1 MAQTTHVAVFDR
13 TLQTTH
19 DWLEELEREGRFRD
33 QEQALS
39 ALRAVVQTLRD
50 RLTVEEAA
58 DLGAQLP
65 TLIRGFYYERWKP
78 AAQPKKLRS
87 LDEFLQE
94 ITPLLNPGI
103 TVGPEAAAR
112 AVFAL
117 LSRRITRGEIEDV
130 RHMLPKQVEAL
141 WPEG

>member
-1 MAQTTHVAVFDR
+1 MSQTSHVAVFDR

-19 DWLEELEREGRFRD
+19 EWLEELEREGKFRD

-94 ITPLLNPGI
+94 IAPLLNPGI
-103 TVGPEAAAR
+103 SADPEGAAR

-117 LSRRITRGEIEDV
+117 LQRRITRGEIDDV
-130 RHMLPKQVEAL
+130 RHMLPKPIEAL
-141 WPEG
+141 WPR

>member
-1 MAQTTHVAVFDR
+1 MSQTSHVAVFDR

-19 DWLEELEREGRFRD
+19 DWLEELEREGKFRD

-39 ALRAVVQTLRD
+39 ALRAVAQTLRD

-87 LDEFLQE
+87 LEEFLQE

-103 TVGPEAAAR
+103 SDPEGAAR

-117 LSRRITRGEIEDV
+117 LQRRITRGEIDDV
-130 RHMLPKQVEAL
+130 RHMLPKPIEAL
-141 WPEG
+141 WPSR

>member
-1 MAQTTHVAVFDR
+1 MTQTSHIAVFER

-19 DWLEELEREGRFRD
+19 DWLEELEREGNFRD

-39 ALRAVVQTLRD
+39 ALRAVAQTLRD

-94 ITPLLNPGI
+94 IAPLLNPGI
-103 TVGPEAAAR
+103 GDAEGAAR

-117 LSRRITRGEIEDV
+117 LQRRITRGEIDDV
-130 RHMLPKQVEAL
+130 RHMLPKPVEAL
-141 WPEG
+141 WPAR